1 MRRFIS
7 GGLAGVLALT
17 GCYSSSSVPA
27 GSLGRLHVGG
37 KGGGTVVTADDGEP
51 VRLDPNSEIRFT
63 RTDATTTRW
72 FSVSELQV
80 NDEGV
85 FVLRDVPPAE
95 LHSATVEG
103 LTPAEIALFDRTRP
117 AYADVRV
124 VGTDKI
130 EIHGGEASL
139 AGWIE
144 VLEKAAS
151 DLPGRWTFHLVP
163 DTGPYAGES
172 LLAAAK
178 HGVHVTDGLRWSAV
192 DSAEIRNLHHGHT
205 AIAIVAVTALVI
217 GLVAVASASKG
228 NANVGKIFEGLGR
241 GAVEGVRVV
250 SHVHVSGGGGG
261 GGTADHVVDG
271 TPEESSTLGSGAAPP
286 NADGARP
293 LFGGVARR
301 RSVVGF
307 VGALDGQRELWSL
320 GRTHAGFSAS
330 LRLVDFVELGGG
342 ARYIASGARSDLLYF
357 GRMGIHAGLDA
368 ARRFAFP
375 FAVEMGGGGDVALY
389 TRLAFGLRVRVD
401 EHWSL
406 GLYAFNPT
414 FARYRT
420 TDVPRWSFP
429 SGVEASFAF

>member
-1 MRRFIS
+1 M
-7 GGLAGVLALT
+7 LAST

-27 GSLGRLHVGG
+27 GSLGRLHTGG
-37 KGGGTVVTADDGEP
+37 KGVGTVVTAEDGEA

-63 RTDATTTRW
+63 RVDATTTRW

-85 FVLRDVPPAE
+85 FVLRDVPPND
-95 LHSATVEG
+95 LHSASVEG
-103 LTPAEIALFDRTRP
+103 LTPAEVALFDRSRP
-117 AYADVRV
+117 PYADVRV
-124 VGTDKI
+124 VGNAKI

-139 AGWIE
+139 SEWIFGLQKAVGE
-144 VLEKAAS
+144 V
-151 DLPGRWTFHLVP
+151 PGRWTFHLVP
-163 DTGPYAGES
+163 DTGPYAGDA

-178 HGVHVTDGLRWSAV
+178 HGVHVTDGLRWSAI

-205 AIAIVAVTALVI
+205 AIAIVAVTAVVI

-228 NANVGKIFEGLGR
+228 NANVGKVFEGLGR
-241 GAVEGVRVV
+241 GAIEGARVA

-261 GGTADHVVDG
+261 GTVDHVVD
-271 TPEESSTLGSGAAPP
+271 ESPDETGTLGSGAAPP

-301 RSVVGF
+301 RSTIGF
-307 VGALDGQRELWSL
+307 VAALDGQRELWSL

-330 LRLVDFVELGGG
+330 LRIVDFVELGAGM
-342 ARYIASGARSDLLYF
+342 RFIASGARSDLLWF

-368 ARRFAFP
+368 RRRFAFP
-375 FAVEMGGGGDVALY
+375 FAVEMGAGGDVLLY

-401 EHWSL
+401 EQWSL